1 MADARWLDETQ
12 QQAWRAFMVLINR
25 GMPELDRTLKEHDL
39 LGVHYGILVALSEA
53 QDRTMRL
60 SDLADA
66 ANLSQSR
73 LTHRLRTL
81 VDHGDI
87 AIVADP
93 EDGRGKNAT
102 LTTTGFERL
111 AKVAPLHA
119 DDVLRLI
126 FDHLDT
132 EETEALAH
140 ALSKVAHSMCD
151 HQHFAPDRLAD
162 DDPGPDGAGPC

>member
-1 MADARWLDETQ
+1 MADVRWLDETQ
-12 QQAWRAFMVLINR
+12 QQAWRAFMVLVNR

-53 QDRTMRL
+53 PERTMRL

-102 LTTTGFERL
+102 LTASGFERL

-126 FDHLDT
+126 FDHLDP
-132 EETEALAH
+132 EETEALAK
-140 ALSKVAHSMCD
+140 ALAKVAHSMCD
-151 HQHFAPDRLAD
+151 HDHFVPDRSL
-162 DDPGPDGAGPC
+162 PDGVGPC